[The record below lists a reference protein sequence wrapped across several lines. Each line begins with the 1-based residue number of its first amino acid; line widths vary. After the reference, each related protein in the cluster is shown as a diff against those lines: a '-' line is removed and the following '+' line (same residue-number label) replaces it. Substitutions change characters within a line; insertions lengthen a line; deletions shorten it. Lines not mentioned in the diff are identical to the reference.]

1 MGHRDQKTVEEPT
14 GNIIIPKQ
22 ELDKLVHQAETKAS
36 FKQAVADYLQTDL
49 VQENDRLHATISQ
62 QEQELNAIQE
72 EKNILKKEKNELQVE
87 NAHLKTHISRLRD
100 DIDIILNGLGNF

>member
-1 MGHRDQKTVEEPT
+1 M
-14 GNIIIPKQ
+14 
-22 ELDKLVHQAETKAS
+22 
-36 FKQAVADYLQTDL
+36 ADYLQTDL